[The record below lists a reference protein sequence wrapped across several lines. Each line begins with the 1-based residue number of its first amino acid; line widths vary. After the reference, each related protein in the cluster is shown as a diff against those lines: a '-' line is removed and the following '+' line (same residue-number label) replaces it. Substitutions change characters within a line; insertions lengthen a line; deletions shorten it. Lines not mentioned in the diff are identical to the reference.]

1 MNLKK
6 FLKEKIV
13 SVVEKSTFSSRMYDV
28 RAPDHLTNQKG
39 DVKNSMII
47 EPKDIR
53 DKSSKLRSV
62 SKKRDPVIYT
72 SNDINIKSEK
82 SKKIKLN
89 TKNGD
94 LKIKEKGDASG
105 NKIISISNKKKQK
118 KGYIDLDVVVD
129 SDADIVKNADAD
141 VVADADAEIVKN
153 SDANVKKVENN
164 TLKKLISKSPSK
176 TSSKIKSMS
185 PDFKSDKDIKSDDEI
200 TDFKIEDIVQLNKGL
215 FYELN
220 KKIDPNNDMM
230 QTASTFGFDYKPSN
244 GTESQDYI
252 NNYLSKLKNMTG
264 NKGGKCNIVYDDG
277 SEYSGEIRDGKY
289 QG

>member
-1 MNLKK
+1 
-6 FLKEKIV
+6 
-13 SVVEKSTFSSRMYDV
+13 MYDV

-53 DKSSKLRSV
+53 DKSSKLRSL
-62 SKKRDPVIYT
+62 SKKREPVIT
-72 SNDINIKSEK
+72 NDINIISEKSEK

-105 NKIISISNKKKQK
+105 NKIISIRNKKKKK
-118 KGYIDLDVVVD
+118 KGNIDLD
-129 SDADIVKNADAD
+129 ADIDVD
-141 VVADADAEIVKN
+141 VVADIDVDVDADLVAVTDIDAEIVKN
-153 SDANVKKVENN
+153 SDANAKKVENN
-164 TLKKLISKSPSK
+164 TLKKSISKSPSK

-185 PDFKSDKDIKSDDEI
+185 PDFNSDKNINSDDEI

-215 FYELN
+215 FHELN

-230 QTASTFGFDYKPSN
+230 QTASTFAFDYKPSN
-244 GTESQDYI
+244 GTENQD
-252 NNYLSKLKNMTG
+252 
-264 NKGGKCNIVYDDG
+264 
-277 SEYSGEIRDGKY
+277 
-289 QG
+289 